1 MQRNHTKQLA
11 RKIMSLLLAGVFFV
25 DTAIFAE
32 APILP
37 DRRAP
42 GNRQP
47 LVQET
52 ENGISLVNIAAPSA
66 GGVSRNDYD
75 RFNVPEKGAIL
86 NNSYTLSKTE
96 LAGYVQG
103 NANMAQGPAKII
115 VNQVTSG
122 NPTTMNGFLE
132 VAGNKAD
139 VIIANPNGITVNGG
153 GFINTARAILT
164 TGKPEYDNKERL
176 KDFRIDN
183 DATILITGNGLNG
196 KKADTLELYTRAAE
210 IEAAIFGNTV
220 HVTTGANVIDANTG
234 KVTAIEG
241 KGKKPEIAIDVK
253 DLGGMYAGRIFLI
266 GNEKGLPIDIKGAI
280 ESQHMVLDNQGNLY
294 HAGTTHSTED
304 MTIHAKTI
312 QNTGTMASSG
322 YMTLQAD
329 GQITNDKIMGSVGNM
344 AITANQVT
352 NHKTIAS
359 EKDLSITTTS
369 EEENALDNSNSEI
382 LANGNVTIQAS
393 HTDNLNGNIAS
404 GSTLS
409 IQGKT
414 LNNSQGKLTAY
425 GSNTISVSDKLEN
438 EQGQIAANEDIS
450 ISSNLI
456 HNNQGIM
463 TAGQNETITTKDIQ
477 LDGKLAA
484 GNNLTITTDNDITND
499 SAKENYGITQADGNL
514 TISAKGN
521 LTNSKKLE
529 SKGTLTL
536 NAKDISNKE
545 SGEINGGS
553 VSITS
558 TTLTNRG
565 LVSADQANTI
575 TTDILQN
582 IATGRIY
589 GEDIT
594 LHAKTLENRK
604 DKVLEEKLS
613 AAMKDLKQKEKDL
626 DDAFAIDVTAFKS
639 DSEKENYF
647 KEIENKQA
655 VYATSKAAV
664 DAILADMAQVKS
676 ATIAAR
682 NDMIITGDTLLN
694 SASSLLYAGGNMTI
708 SEAKDIT
715 NQGADIKAQGNMSLT
730 APTITNVN
738 EAFSAK
744 RVWTSEVTNPD
755 RICIDE
761 DGHPEK
767 GQSFTRDEFSAL
779 DSGYGAYH
787 NKGITPKTLYEEA
800 GYDKIEQITEEERKE
815 GEKPVPDDEVG
826 KEAPNYDYNDPIF
839 KELGVKSMDTPRPG
853 YNDPK
858 QADWDKQ
865 YKEILN
871 QLNEKIKA
879 YNEEA
884 KAYNDSIGAIKSKAI
899 KYYTIIRTT
908 THTSEKQVQET
919 KAGSISSGKDMTLTG
934 NVTNENSRI
943 TAGSTLTTNSG
954 TLDNIAE
961 KNQVQRITFGTTQES
976 YTKKKHWPHK
986 AWRRHY

>member
-1 MQRNHTKQLA
+1 
-11 RKIMSLLLAGVFFV
+11 MSLLLAGVFFA

-32 APILP
+32 APILS

-52 ENGISLVNIAAPSA
+52 ENGIPLVNIAAPST

-96 LAGYVQG
+96 LSGYVQG

-132 VAGNKAD
+132 VAGHKAD

-304 MTIHAKTI
+304 MTIHAKAI
-312 QNTGTMASSG
+312 QNTGTMAASG
-322 YMTLQAD
+322 NMTLRAD
-329 GQITNDKIMGSVGNM
+329 GQVVNDKTIGSVGNM

-382 LANGNVTIQAS
+382 LANGNVAIQSS

-414 LNNSQGKLTAY
+414 LNNSQGKLT
-425 GSNTISVSDKLEN
+425 V
-438 EQGQIAANEDIS
+438 
-450 ISSNLI
+450 
-456 HNNQGIM
+456 
-463 TAGQNETITTKDIQ
+463 
-477 LDGKLAA
+477 
-484 GNNLTITTDNDITND
+484 
-499 SAKENYGITQADGNL
+499 
-514 TISAKGN
+514 
-521 LTNSKKLE
+521 
-529 SKGTLTL
+529 
-536 NAKDISNKE
+536 
-545 SGEINGGS
+545 
-553 VSITS
+553 
-558 TTLTNRG
+558 
-565 LVSADQANTI
+565 
-575 TTDILQN
+575 
-582 IATGRIY
+582 
-589 GEDIT
+589 
-594 LHAKTLENRK
+594 
-604 DKVLEEKLS
+604 
-613 AAMKDLKQKEKDL
+613 
-626 DDAFAIDVTAFKS
+626 F
-639 DSEKENYF
+639 
-647 KEIENKQA
+647 
-655 VYATSKAAV
+655 VY
-664 DAILADMAQVKS
+664 
-676 ATIAAR
+676 
-682 NDMIITGDTLLN
+682 
-694 SASSLLYAGGNMTI
+694 
-708 SEAKDIT
+708 
-715 NQGADIKAQGNMSLT
+715 
-730 APTITNVN
+730 
-738 EAFSAK
+738 
-744 RVWTSEVTNPD
+744 
-755 RICIDE
+755 
-761 DGHPEK
+761 
-767 GQSFTRDEFSAL
+767 
-779 DSGYGAYH
+779 
-787 NKGITPKTLYEEA
+787 
-800 GYDKIEQITEEERKE
+800 
-815 GEKPVPDDEVG
+815 
-826 KEAPNYDYNDPIF
+826 
-839 KELGVKSMDTPRPG
+839 
-853 YNDPK
+853 
-858 QADWDKQ
+858 
-865 YKEILN
+865 
-871 QLNEKIKA
+871 
-879 YNEEA
+879 
-884 KAYNDSIGAIKSKAI
+884 
-899 KYYTIIRTT
+899 
-908 THTSEKQVQET
+908 
-919 KAGSISSGKDMTLTG
+919 
-934 NVTNENSRI
+934 
-943 TAGSTLTTNSG
+943 
-954 TLDNIAE
+954 
-961 KNQVQRITFGTTQES
+961 
-976 YTKKKHWPHK
+976 
-986 AWRRHY
+986 

>member
-1 MQRNHTKQLA
+1 MKSIPSMSLKTKAMKSLG
-11 RKIMSLLLAGVFFV
+11 RKILCVLLSGVFFG
-25 DTAIFAE
+25 DTIAWAE

-37 DRRAP
+37 DTTAP
-42 GNRQP
+42 GNRYP

-52 ENGISLVNIAAPSA
+52 ANGIPLVNISAPTA
-66 GGVSRNDYD
+66 GGVSRNDYE
-75 RFNVPEKGAIL
+75 RFNIPTKGAIL

-132 VAGNKAD
+132 VAGHKAD

-210 IEAAIFGNTV
+210 IKAAIFGNTV

-234 KVTAIEG
+234 KVSAIEG

-304 MTIHAKTI
+304 MTIHAETI

-322 YMTLQAD
+322 HMRLQAD
-329 GQITNDKIMGSVGNM
+329 GQITNDKTIGSVGNM

-404 GSTLS
+404 GGTLS

-438 EQGQIAANEDIS
+438 EQGQIAANENIS
-450 ISSNLI
+450 ISSDLI
-456 HNNQGIM
+456 HNAQGTI

-536 NAKDISNKE
+536 SAKDISNKE
-545 SGEINGGS
+545 SG
-553 VSITS
+553 
-558 TTLTNRG
+558 
-565 LVSADQANTI
+565 
-575 TTDILQN
+575 
-582 IATGRIY
+582 
-589 GEDIT
+589 
-594 LHAKTLENRK
+594 
-604 DKVLEEKLS
+604 
-613 AAMKDLKQKEKDL
+613 
-626 DDAFAIDVTAFKS
+626 
-639 DSEKENYF
+639 
-647 KEIENKQA
+647 
-655 VYATSKAAV
+655 
-664 DAILADMAQVKS
+664 
-676 ATIAAR
+676 
-682 NDMIITGDTLLN
+682 
-694 SASSLLYAGGNMTI
+694 
-708 SEAKDIT
+708 
-715 NQGADIKAQGNMSLT
+715 
-730 APTITNVN
+730 
-738 EAFSAK
+738 
-744 RVWTSEVTNPD
+744 
-755 RICIDE
+755 
-761 DGHPEK
+761 
-767 GQSFTRDEFSAL
+767 
-779 DSGYGAYH
+779 
-787 NKGITPKTLYEEA
+787 
-800 GYDKIEQITEEERKE
+800 
-815 GEKPVPDDEVG
+815 
-826 KEAPNYDYNDPIF
+826 
-839 KELGVKSMDTPRPG
+839 
-853 YNDPK
+853 
-858 QADWDKQ
+858 
-865 YKEILN
+865 
-871 QLNEKIKA
+871 
-879 YNEEA
+879 
-884 KAYNDSIGAIKSKAI
+884 
-899 KYYTIIRTT
+899 
-908 THTSEKQVQET
+908 
-919 KAGSISSGKDMTLTG
+919 
-934 NVTNENSRI
+934 
-943 TAGSTLTTNSG
+943 
-954 TLDNIAE
+954 
-961 KNQVQRITFGTTQES
+961 
-976 YTKKKHWPHK
+976 
-986 AWRRHY
+986 

>member
-11 RKIMSLLLAGVFFV
+11 RKIMSLLLAGVFFA

-37 DRRAP
+37 DQRAP

-52 ENGISLVNIAAPSA
+52 ENGIPLVNMAAPSA

-75 RFNVPEKGAIL
+75 RFNVPEKGVIL

-132 VAGNKAD
+132 VAGHKAD

-183 DATILITGNGLNG
+183 DATILITGNGLNS

-210 IEAAIFGNTV
+210 IKAAIFGNTV

-304 MTIHAKTI
+304 MTIHAETI

-322 YMTLQAD
+322 HMSLQAD

-352 NHKTIAS
+352 NQKTIAS

-409 IQGKT
+409 IQGKA

-438 EQGQIAANEDIS
+438 EQGQIAANENIS
-450 ISSNLI
+450 FHLI
-456 HNNQGIM
+456 
-463 TAGQNETITTKDIQ
+463 
-477 LDGKLAA
+477 
-484 GNNLTITTDNDITND
+484 
-499 SAKENYGITQADGNL
+499 
-514 TISAKGN
+514 
-521 LTNSKKLE
+521 
-529 SKGTLTL
+529 
-536 NAKDISNKE
+536 
-545 SGEINGGS
+545 
-553 VSITS
+553 
-558 TTLTNRG
+558 
-565 LVSADQANTI
+565 
-575 TTDILQN
+575 
-582 IATGRIY
+582 
-589 GEDIT
+589 
-594 LHAKTLENRK
+594 
-604 DKVLEEKLS
+604 
-613 AAMKDLKQKEKDL
+613 
-626 DDAFAIDVTAFKS
+626 
-639 DSEKENYF
+639 
-647 KEIENKQA
+647 
-655 VYATSKAAV
+655 
-664 DAILADMAQVKS
+664 
-676 ATIAAR
+676 
-682 NDMIITGDTLLN
+682 
-694 SASSLLYAGGNMTI
+694 
-708 SEAKDIT
+708 
-715 NQGADIKAQGNMSLT
+715 
-730 APTITNVN
+730 
-738 EAFSAK
+738 
-744 RVWTSEVTNPD
+744 
-755 RICIDE
+755 
-761 DGHPEK
+761 
-767 GQSFTRDEFSAL
+767 
-779 DSGYGAYH
+779 
-787 NKGITPKTLYEEA
+787 
-800 GYDKIEQITEEERKE
+800 
-815 GEKPVPDDEVG
+815 
-826 KEAPNYDYNDPIF
+826 
-839 KELGVKSMDTPRPG
+839 
-853 YNDPK
+853 
-858 QADWDKQ
+858 
-865 YKEILN
+865 
-871 QLNEKIKA
+871 
-879 YNEEA
+879 
-884 KAYNDSIGAIKSKAI
+884 
-899 KYYTIIRTT
+899 
-908 THTSEKQVQET
+908 
-919 KAGSISSGKDMTLTG
+919 
-934 NVTNENSRI
+934 
-943 TAGSTLTTNSG
+943 
-954 TLDNIAE
+954 
-961 KNQVQRITFGTTQES
+961 
-976 YTKKKHWPHK
+976 
-986 AWRRHY
+986 

>member
-1 MQRNHTKQLA
+1 MKSIPSMSLKTKAMKSLG
-11 RKIMSLLLAGVFFV
+11 RKILCVLLSGVFFG
-25 DTAIFAE
+25 DTIAWAE

-37 DRRAP
+37 DTTAP
-42 GNRQP
+42 GNRYP

-52 ENGISLVNIAAPSA
+52 ANGIPLVNISAPTA
-66 GGVSRNDYD
+66 GGVSRNDYE
-75 RFNVPEKGAIL
+75 RFNIPTKGAIL

-132 VAGNKAD
+132 VAGHKAD

-220 HVTTGANVIDANTG
+220 HVTTGANVIDTNTG

-304 MTIHAKTI
+304 MTIHAKDI
-312 QNTGTMASSG
+312 QNTGTIAASG
-322 YMTLQAD
+322 NMTLRAD
-329 GQITNDKIMGSVGNM
+329 GQVVNDKTIGSVGNM

-438 EQGQIAANEDIS
+438 EQGQIAANENIS
-450 ISSNLI
+450 ISSDLI
-456 HNNQGIM
+456 HNAQGTI

-484 GNNLTITTDNDITND
+484 GNNLTITTDHDITND

-536 NAKDISNKE
+536 NAKDIFNKE
-545 SGEINGGS
+545 SG
-553 VSITS
+553 
-558 TTLTNRG
+558 
-565 LVSADQANTI
+565 
-575 TTDILQN
+575 
-582 IATGRIY
+582 
-589 GEDIT
+589 
-594 LHAKTLENRK
+594 
-604 DKVLEEKLS
+604 
-613 AAMKDLKQKEKDL
+613 
-626 DDAFAIDVTAFKS
+626 
-639 DSEKENYF
+639 
-647 KEIENKQA
+647 
-655 VYATSKAAV
+655 
-664 DAILADMAQVKS
+664 
-676 ATIAAR
+676 
-682 NDMIITGDTLLN
+682 
-694 SASSLLYAGGNMTI
+694 
-708 SEAKDIT
+708 
-715 NQGADIKAQGNMSLT
+715 
-730 APTITNVN
+730 
-738 EAFSAK
+738 
-744 RVWTSEVTNPD
+744 
-755 RICIDE
+755 
-761 DGHPEK
+761 
-767 GQSFTRDEFSAL
+767 
-779 DSGYGAYH
+779 
-787 NKGITPKTLYEEA
+787 
-800 GYDKIEQITEEERKE
+800 
-815 GEKPVPDDEVG
+815 
-826 KEAPNYDYNDPIF
+826 
-839 KELGVKSMDTPRPG
+839 
-853 YNDPK
+853 
-858 QADWDKQ
+858 
-865 YKEILN
+865 
-871 QLNEKIKA
+871 
-879 YNEEA
+879 
-884 KAYNDSIGAIKSKAI
+884 
-899 KYYTIIRTT
+899 
-908 THTSEKQVQET
+908 
-919 KAGSISSGKDMTLTG
+919 
-934 NVTNENSRI
+934 
-943 TAGSTLTTNSG
+943 
-954 TLDNIAE
+954 
-961 KNQVQRITFGTTQES
+961 
-976 YTKKKHWPHK
+976 
-986 AWRRHY
+986 